1 MKIAIQQ
8 MSSVLGDLNTNFKSI
23 VKASIEAS
31 LKGAE
36 LLIVPELAPTGYGA
50 KDALNEKAVTAD
62 QNGLNLL
69 CKTSAEHNIAIVVG
83 YSERSG
89 DRVFNSAAFIT
100 NGKVQANYHKCQLWA
115 GYEKRYFTAGP
126 PSTVITNYKGLRI
139 GMLIC
144 YDVEFPERVRALAKK
159 GVDLIA
165 VPTATPA
172 STVATFIAEK
182 MISVR
187 AFENQSF
194 IAYVNHHGNDGNF
207 SYAGLSCIAAPD
219 GTLIA
224 QAEIEGDALLY
235 ADIDP
240 SKYSYLQTELP
251 YLKDLI
257 EE

>member
-1 MKIAIQQ
+1 

-83 YSERSG
+83 YY
-89 DRVFNSAAFIT
+89 
-100 NGKVQANYHKCQLWA
+100 GKVQANYHKCQLWA